1 MDTDG
6 PEPDNPVPHKRL
18 PARRAGKTNKIA
30 LGSDLYGRIHV
41 AHPHPPVW
49 SH

>member
-6 PEPDNPVPHKRL
+6 PEPANPVLKRL
-18 PARRAGKTNKIA
+18 PAHMAGKTNKNA